1 MGQSI
6 HCGYLILV
14 LIAELIELA
23 AQDHEQKEG
32 MMELGTAR
40 GTVQGMGSLVV
51 GSTSEG
57 CYERN
62 MEKTTLF
69 CIIPGLGMGSTSN
82 QKARM
87 SERSH

>member
-51 GSTSEG
+51 GSTSE
-57 CYERN
+57 R
-62 MEKTTLF
+62 L
-69 CIIPGLGMGSTSN
+69 L
-82 QKARM
+82 
-87 SERSH
+87 

>member
-6 HCGYLILV
+6 HYGYLILV

-32 MMELGTAR
+32 MVELGSAR

-57 CYERN
+57 CH
-62 MEKTTLF
+62 
-69 CIIPGLGMGSTSN
+69 
-82 QKARM
+82 
-87 SERSH
+87 ERSMKKYGIILYHT

>member
-6 HCGYLILV
+6 HYGYLSLV

-32 MMELGTAR
+32 MVELGSAR

-51 GSTSEG
+51 GSTSE
-57 CYERN
+57 R
-62 MEKTTLF
+62 L
-69 CIIPGLGMGSTSN
+69 P
-82 QKARM
+82 
-87 SERSH
+87 